1 MSTAHEQFDDD
12 FDTANLDLGNLPSEE
27 TPEPTDA
34 PVEPESTQQDTTQ
47 TEQPIEPEG
56 YESTDTTKPTTEEP
70 QPDDKGSIHI
80 PKKRFD
86 EVVTQRNDLALERD
100 TLAKQVEM
108 MQNYI
113 KQVQAQQQ
121 QAQQPQQQQPQQP
134 PAQDQMRELRRLY
147 NQSLIDG
154 DLERADQAMDMMDNL
169 RRQQIEREVLQ
180 RAVTE
185 TRAMSADEMDQ
196 QQYFTKLNSYVQE
209 YPVFDENSPYYDAQ
223 LSNEALEI
231 GKALIQSGMTRTQ
244 ALDKLIGIF
253 GPIAKTRVPQ
263 AAPAALAPT
272 AAPAPTARPAA
283 PAAAQ
288 PPAIHRTG
296 ATGKASAKYDTAN
309 MTIEDFE
316 RLSES
321 EIAKILD
328 AS

>member
-1 MSTAHEQFDDD
+1 MSTAHEQFDDNFDPADLD
-12 FDTANLDLGNLPSEE
+12 FGNLPSEE
-27 TPEPTDA
+27 TPEPNDTS
-34 PVEPESTQQDTTQ
+34 VEPEPQ
-47 TEQPIEPEG
+47 EPEPTEPPAPAEG
-56 YESTDTTKPTTEEP
+56 YDPADVSTPATEEP

-121 QAQQPQQQQPQQP
+121 QVQQQPQQPQQP

-154 DLERADQAMDMMDNL
+154 DLDRADQAMDMMDNL

-185 TRAMSADEMDQ
+185 TRALSADEMDQ
-196 QQYFTKLNSYVQE
+196 RQYFAKLNSYVQE

-223 LSNEALEI
+223 LSTEALEI

-253 GPIAKTRVPQ
+253 GPIAKSRLPAQEPTPTAASAPAPIARQ
-263 AAPAALAPT
+263 AAPAPV
-272 AAPAPTARPAA
+272 
-283 PAAAQ
+283 Q

-316 RLSES
+316 RLSDS

>member
-1 MSTAHEQFDDD
+1 MSTAHEQFDDN
-12 FDTANLDLGNLPSEE
+12 FDPANLDLGNSPSEE
-27 TPEPTDA
+27 TPEPVNT
-34 PVEPESTQQDTTQ
+34 PVEPEPQEPAP
-47 TEQPIEPEG
+47 TEPPAPTEG
-56 YESTDTTKPTTEEP
+56 YETTDTPQTATEEP
-70 QPDDKGSIHI
+70 QSDDKGSIHI

-121 QAQQPQQQQPQQP
+121 QVQQQPQQPQQP

-154 DLERADQAMDMMDNL
+154 DLDRADQAMDMMDNL

-185 TRAMSADEMDQ
+185 TRALSADEMDQ

-223 LSNEALEI
+223 LSTEALEI

-263 AAPAALAPT
+263 TAPAPTSAPAPVARQ
-272 AAPAPTARPAA
+272 AAPAPV
-283 PAAAQ
+283 Q

>member
-12 FDTANLDLGNLPSEE
+12 FDPANLDLGNSPSEE
-27 TPEPTDA
+27 TPEPVDT
-34 PVEPESTQQDTTQ
+34 PVEPEPQEPAPTEPPAPAEGHETTDTPTTQ
-47 TEQPIEPEG
+47 A
-56 YESTDTTKPTTEEP
+56 EEP

-86 EVVTQRNDLALERD
+86 EVVTQRNDIALERD

-121 QAQQPQQQQPQQP
+121 QVQQQPQQQPQQP

-154 DLERADQAMDMMDNL
+154 DLDRADQAMDMMDNL

-196 QQYFTKLNSYVQE
+196 QQYFTKLNNYVQE

-223 LSNEALEI
+223 LSAEALDI

-253 GPIAKTRVPQ
+253 GPTAKTRVPQ
-263 AAPAALAPT
+263 AAPVPT
-272 AAPAPTARPAA
+272 AAPAPIARQAA
-283 PAAAQ
+283 PAPVQ

>member
-12 FDTANLDLGNLPSEE
+12 FDPANLDLGNSPSEE
-27 TPEPTDA
+27 TPEPVDT
-34 PVEPESTQQDTTQ
+34 PVEPEPQEPAP
-47 TEQPIEPEG
+47 TEPPAPTEG
-56 YESTDTTKPTTEEP
+56 YETTDTPTTTTEEP
-70 QPDDKGSIHI
+70 QSDDKGAIHI

-121 QAQQPQQQQPQQP
+121 QVQQPQQQPQQP

-154 DLERADQAMDMMDNL
+154 DLDRADQAMDMMDNL

-185 TRAMSADEMDQ
+185 TRALSADEMDQ

-223 LSNEALEI
+223 LSAEALDI

-263 AAPAALAPT
+263 AAPTPT
-272 AAPAPTARPAA
+272 AAPAPTARQATPA
-283 PAAAQ
+283 PVQ

>member
-12 FDTANLDLGNLPSEE
+12 FDPANLDLGNSPSEE
-27 TPEPTDA
+27 TPEPVNT
-34 PVEPESTQQDTTQ
+34 PVEPEPQEPAPTEPPAPAEDYDPTDTPTTQ
-47 TEQPIEPEG
+47 TE
-56 YESTDTTKPTTEEP
+56 EP
-70 QPDDKGSIHI
+70 QSDDKGSIHI

-121 QAQQPQQQQPQQP
+121 QVQQQPQQQPQQP

-154 DLERADQAMDMMDNL
+154 DLDRADQAMDMMDNI
-169 RRQQIEREVLQ
+169 RRQQIQQEVLQ

-223 LSNEALEI
+223 LSTEALDI

-263 AAPAALAPT
+263 AAPTPT
-272 AAPAPTARPAA
+272 AAPAPIARQAA
-283 PAAAQ
+283 PAPVQ